1 MPALQHR
8 QMGRRATHC
17 RPTWVAQIVV
27 GVTVL
32 VGSPAPSRAASLAAV
47 ASEPG
52 VDSTP
57 LTREQ
62 VLARLAAGTTDHPA
76 SFAGAN
82 LTGLDLSGLDLSR
95 VDFSGATLTRAKFVK
110 AKMFGTNF
118 DRAVAR
124 MADFTGATMDLS
136 LMRGG
141 TDMTAAVLRDASLY
155 AVIMPGAN
163 FTDADLTG
171 ARLVT
176 VATGA
181 RFVRAKLDHADLGA
195 DPRNQPMGVMR
206 NDFTGCDFTGA
217 DLSGA
222 NLRKA
227 KLIRADFTNAN
238 ISGAD
243 VTFAD
248 LSGAVFRHVTGRET
262 LRGLN
267 TAANVGDAVFDP
279 P

>member
-1 MPALQHR
+1 MTGSVVVLVVSAAMAHPRPVAAAGAPALR
-8 QMGRRATHC
+8 
-17 RPTWVAQIVV
+17 
-27 GVTVL
+27 
-32 VGSPAPSRAASLAAV
+32 S
-47 ASEPG
+47 
-52 VDSTP
+52 DSTV

-62 VLARLAAGTTDHPA
+62 VVARLAAATPNHPA

-95 VDFSGATLTRAKFVK
+95 VDFSGATLSRAKFVK
-110 AKMFGTNF
+110 AKMFATNF

-124 MADFTGATMDLS
+124 MADFSGATMDLS
-136 LMRGG
+136 VMRGG
-141 TDMTAAVLRDASLY
+141 TDMSGAILRDVSLF

-171 ARLVT
+171 ARLVAS
-176 VATGA
+176 ATGA
-181 RFVRAKLDHADLGA
+181 LFVRAKLDHADLGA

-227 KLIRADFTNAN
+227 KLIRANFTNAN
-238 ISGAD
+238 VSGAD
-243 VTFAD
+243 VTLSD
-248 LSGAVFRHVTGRET
+248 LSGAVFHNITGRET
-262 LRGLN
+262 IRGLS
-267 TAANVGDAVFDP
+267 TAQNVGDAVFDP
-279 P
+279 K